1 MVEKVEYLT
10 PEGKASLEK
19 KLEYLINVRRPEVAE
34 RLKLALEDGG
44 ELVEN
49 NQYEEAKNEQAF
61 VEAEITRAS
70 QILRNAI
77 IIEDTGATDTIQI
90 GSKVTVMERGTKET
104 EDYRLVGPAEANPRQ
119 GKISIESPL
128 GRSLVGQKVGN
139 KVTISAPDGDLTF
152 VIKSIN

>member
-70 QILRNAI
+70 QILRNAM

-90 GSKVTVMERGTKET
+90 GSKVTVTERGTKET

-128 GRSLVGQKVGN
+128 GQALVGQKVGD

>member
-77 IIEDTGATDTIQI
+77 IIEETGATDTIQI
-90 GSKVTVMERGTKET
+90 GSTVTVMERGTKET

-128 GRSLVGQKVGN
+128 GQALVGQKVGD

>member
-70 QILRNAI
+70 QILRNAM

-128 GRSLVGQKVGN
+128 GQALVGQKVGD

>member
-70 QILRNAI
+70 QILRNAM

-128 GRSLVGQKVGN
+128 GRSLVGQKVGD

>member
-44 ELVEN
+44 ELIEN

-77 IIEDTGATDTIQI
+77 IITDTGATDTVQI
-90 GSKVTVMERGTKET
+90 GCTVTVMERGTKET
-104 EDYRLVGPAEANPRQ
+104 EDYRLVGPAEANPSQ

-128 GRSLVGQKVGN
+128 GQALVGQKVGD
-139 KVTISAPDGDLTF
+139 KVTISAPDGDITF
-152 VIKSIN
+152 VIKSIS

>member
-1 MVEKVEYLT
+1 MEKVEYLT

-19 KLEYLINVRRPEVAE
+19 RLEYLINVRRPEVAE

-44 ELVEN
+44 ELIEN

-61 VEAEITRAS
+61 VEAEVTRIS
-70 QILRNAI
+70 QILRQAI
-77 IIEDTGATDTIQI
+77 LIKETGGGDTIQI
-90 GSKVTVMERGTKET
+90 GSTVTVTEKGTKET

-128 GRSLVGQKVGN
+128 GRALMGKKVGD
-139 KVTISAPDGDLTF
+139 KVTIKAPDGDLTF
-152 VIKSIN
+152 VIKTIA

>member
-1 MVEKVEYLT
+1 MEKVEYLT

-70 QILRNAI
+70 QILRNAM

-90 GSKVTVMERGTKET
+90 GSKVTVTERGTKET

-128 GRSLVGQKVGN
+128 GQALVGQKVGD

>member
-128 GRSLVGQKVGN
+128 GRSLVGQKVGD